1 MAEVKLID
9 HKIYVDKR
17 RECMRRLALCIGNNE
32 YSYLPPLSCAIN
44 DANGV
49 ADSLQELGFETRCEC
64 DLDRAKMIDVI
75 TDFIE
80 DLSDYDSCVF
90 YYAGHGCQI
99 DGDNILAPVDLNI
112 NGKSSSV
119 KYNAFPL
126 EDLMRQLDKY
136 PDKTKIFVFDACRT
150 VLNDRGTTRGF
161 APLLA
166 PQGSIIAFATSP
178 GQSSAEDKDT
188 GHGYYTNALL
198 QFIKLPRVNIETVFK
213 KTREQMVALFGTH
226 QIPWEHTSLV
236 GDYYLNPNTI
246 YDGVN
251 YSPEAF
257 ADSRFQTRDSNVRKI
272 VDDLKSYNWYTQGP
286 ALKLLETLNYS
297 DILASDLF
305 VIGRNIYQA
314 SSGGCFDAQSFI
326 NDFVEKDI
334 PEMAKLHLLNG
345 IAYEI
350 YFNSKNTLR
359 LHPKVGYY
367 CQVIRLLELD
377 EFYGSKTFIS
387 SALYKY
393 DNQILYIPGQNEIME
408 FTAIL
413 DSDNTL
419 QSIVY
424 RGQNVLFGERGEIYD
439 YDNVFPFDSTLEQLT
454 NMIARQVAA
463 PVDFVIVHGIDEIK
477 IHIPFSFT
485 IRKSAIIHDV
495 D

>member
-1 MAEVKLID
+1 M
-9 HKIYVDKR
+9 KR
-17 RECMRRLALCIGNNE
+17 IALCIGNNA
-32 YSYLPPLSCAIN
+32 YSNMQPLSCAIN

-49 ADSLQELGFETRCEC
+49 ADSLKELGFETRCEC

-80 DLSDYDSCVF
+80 ELSDYDSCVF

-99 DGDNILAPVDLNI
+99 DGENILAPIDLDV
-112 NGKSSSV
+112 NGKRSSV
-119 KYNAFPL
+119 KYNAYPL
-126 EDLMRQLDKY
+126 EDLMRHLDKY

-150 VLNDRGTTRGF
+150 MLSERGTARGF

-178 GQSSAEDKDT
+178 GQSSSEDKAL

-213 KTREQMVALFGTH
+213 KTREQMVAQFGMQ

-251 YSPEAF
+251 YSPEAL
-257 ADSRFQTRDSNVRKI
+257 ADSRFQTRDSNVKKI

-286 ALKLLETLNYS
+286 ALRLFDTLNC
-297 DILASDLF
+297 DDLLASDLF

-326 NDFVEKDI
+326 NDFEEKDI
-334 PEMAKLHLLNG
+334 PEMVKLHLLNG
-345 IAYEI
+345 MAYEI
-350 YFNSKNTLR
+350 YFNSKNNLR
-359 LHPKVGYY
+359 VHPKVGYY

-377 EFYGSKTFIS
+377 EFYGSKAFIS
-387 SALYKY
+387 AALYKY

-408 FTAIL
+408 FTVML
-413 DSDNTL
+413 DDENAL
-419 QSIVY
+419 QSIIY
-424 RGQNVLFGERGEIYD
+424 RGQNVLFAENGETYNPD
-439 YDNVFPFDSTLEQLT
+439 DVFPFDSTIEQLT
-454 NMIARQVAA
+454 SMIAKQIAA
-463 PVDFVIVHGIDEIK
+463 PIDFVKVHGVSEKK
-477 IHIPFSFT
+477 IHLPYSLT
-485 IRKSAIIHDV
+485 IRKTALVRDE